1 MMFFSSLRSRIFL
14 TSAMLT
20 VLSIGAAI
28 YVVNVRVT
36 RQAESALQREIVA
49 TGTLVDQLRTTRTE
63 TFTTL
68 ARLIGDIPKLKSA
81 AFENDP
87 QTVQRTIEDIQRD
100 LKLSS
105 NLLLVTNKS
114 GGVLAVFGASPHAG
128 GRRRP
133 AAGDSRRAGR
143 PRKHEPAAAAQRHAA
158 AGHRADCHRAHPP
171 RNPRHAERRLPP
183 RRRGRRAVESDD
195 RQRRRVRRGWTG
207 PDDHPA
213 ARAAGRPGFA
223 APSAGPRPR
232 SADRRRGLRGAGPA
246 AHRHRRRSLA
256 GHRPGGADPPL
267 AHRATGRSAGH
278 PCRPD
283 RDGDRGGGRSARCS
297 ASRSRAPSRGPWRRS
312 PASCAKWPRP
322 ATSRARSRCFE
333 ATGGTTKTHG
343 CWPRHSTR

>member
-114 GGVLAVFGASPHAG
+114 GRVLAVFGASPAAG
-128 GRRRP
+128 GVVARQP
-133 AAGDSRRAGR
+133 AIRDA
-143 PRKHEPAAAAQRHAA
+143 
-158 AGHRADCHRAHPP
+158 
-171 RNPRHAERRLPP
+171 
-183 RRRGRRAVESDD
+183 
-195 RQRRRVRRGWTG
+195 
-207 PDDHPA
+207 
-213 ARAAGRPGFA
+213 
-223 APSAGPRPR
+223 
-232 SADRRRGLRGAGPA
+232 
-246 AHRHRRRSLA
+246 LA
-256 GHRPGGADPPL
+256 GHESMSLLPQPNGMLQLVTVPIAIGSPTPK
-267 AHRATGRSAGH
+267 S
-278 PCRPD
+278 
-283 RDGDRGGGRSARCS
+283 SAR
-297 ASRSRAPSRGPWRRS
+297 
-312 PASCAKWPRP
+312 
-322 ATSRARSRCFE
+322 
-333 ATGGTTKTHG
+333 
-343 CWPRHSTR
+343 